1 MANEQESEGHLEVNL
16 QRLIQRTRN
25 ERGITGLETA
35 IILIAFV
42 VVATVF
48 AFVVLTT
55 GIFSAERGKETVF
68 AGLQKARG
76 TMEVRGGVVANAA
89 TVYGGAA
96 NGAAETTCDGLDDDT
111 DTFFDDGACPQY
123 IFAGSVQWSVA
134 TTAGGEA
141 IPLDP
146 TATNNRTVVAY
157 RDADLIL
164 DDVTYLATEIVGDG
178 DSLLEPGELFV
189 MSVDVTDLTD
199 GVTTAQLSANERF
212 TFEIQTPVGAVLD
225 LTRSMPAQL
234 DAVIQLH

>member
-1 MANEQESEGHLEVNL
+1 MNL
-16 QRLIQRTRN
+16 CKLIQRGRD

-68 AGLQKARG
+68 AGLAKARG
-76 TMEVRGGVVANAA
+76 TMEVRGGLVV
-89 TVYGGAA
+89 
-96 NGAAETTCDGLDDDT
+96 DDNDVPIVQT
-111 DTFFDDGACPQY
+111 GIT
-123 IFAGSVQWSVA
+123 AGSVQWSVA

-146 TATNNRTVVAY
+146 AAVSNRTVVAY
-157 RDADLIL
+157 RDAGVII
-164 DDVTYLATEIVGDG
+164 DDVVYTATEIVGDG
-178 DSLLEPGELFV
+178 DLLLEPGELFV
-189 MSVDVTDLTD
+189 MAIDLADASMAGADFTPN
-199 GVTTAQLSANERF
+199 ARF

-234 DAVIQLH
+234 DAIMQLH

>member
-1 MANEQESEGHLEVNL
+1 MNL
-16 QRLIQRTRN
+16 RKLIQRTRD

-68 AGLQKARG
+68 AGLAKARG
-76 TMEVRGGVVANAA
+76 TMEVRGGLVV
-89 TVYGGAA
+89 
-96 NGAAETTCDGLDDDT
+96 DDNDVPIVQT
-111 DTFFDDGACPQY
+111 GIT
-123 IFAGSVQWSVA
+123 AGSVQWSVA

-146 TATNNRTVVAY
+146 AAVSNRTVVAY
-157 RDADLIL
+157 RDAGVII
-164 DDVTYLATEIVGDG
+164 DDVVYTATEIVGDG
-178 DSLLEPGELFV
+178 DLLLEPGELFV
-189 MSVDVTDLTD
+189 MAIDLADASMAGADFTPN
-199 GVTTAQLSANERF
+199 ARF

-234 DAVIQLH
+234 DAIMQLH